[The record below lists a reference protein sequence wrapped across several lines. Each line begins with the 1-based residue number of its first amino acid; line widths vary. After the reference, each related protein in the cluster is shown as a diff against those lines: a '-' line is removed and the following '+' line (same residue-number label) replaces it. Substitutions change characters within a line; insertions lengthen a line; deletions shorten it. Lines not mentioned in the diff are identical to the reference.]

1 LPVDLPDV
9 NALIALFDRAHVHHG
24 PAHAWFTHA
33 AKTGWATT
41 AITENGLVRIVS
53 NPRYTNGPISALDAA
68 EFLRQMKG
76 NHADTHRFL
85 ASDVS
90 ITDESL
96 FDLSAIHGHQQ
107 LTDLYLLG
115 LCHRHGARLVT
126 FDSAIAALLRNVHGG
141 TPETLCV
148 LTA

>member
-1 LPVDLPDV
+1 
-9 NALIALFDRAHVHHG
+9 
-24 PAHAWFTHA
+24 
-33 AKTGWATT
+33 
-41 AITENGLVRIVS
+41 
-53 NPRYTNGPISALDAA
+53 
-68 EFLRQMKG
+68 MKG

-85 ASDVS
+85 TSDVS

-96 FDLSAIHGHQQ
+96 FDLSAIHGHHQ

-141 TPETLCV
+141 TPYDALRPHRLNRHFLGEIPDLPFRV
-148 LTA
+148 LTSAEAAKHLT